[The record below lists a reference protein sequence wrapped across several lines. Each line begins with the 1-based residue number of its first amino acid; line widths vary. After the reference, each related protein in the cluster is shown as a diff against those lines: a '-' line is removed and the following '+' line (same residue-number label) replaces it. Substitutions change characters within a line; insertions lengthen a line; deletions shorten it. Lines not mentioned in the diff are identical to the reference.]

1 MAYANMEELPR
12 CPKCGA
18 PMAYLVEKEKN
29 GSGIIKIT
37 RYYRCPACGTKVIDE
52 QLLIEPSN
60 GVLKIIRLDIKRK
73 IIYSNNTARRRRHS
87 DRSHTRNTR
96 RG

>member
-1 MAYANMEELPR
+1 MEYMEELPR

-29 GSGIIKIT
+29 GTGIVKIT

-52 QLLIEPSN
+52 QILIEPSD
-60 GVLKIIRLDIKRK
+60 GVLKIIRLNIKRK
-73 IIYSNNTARRRRHS
+73 IIYGNNSSRRRRYS
-87 DRSHTRNTR
+87 DRGFARNPR
-96 RG
+96 KV